1 MRTSGYAWKPVLRV
15 TRLSEK
21 MRIVIITGLSGSGKS
36 TGVRVCEDEGFFCID
51 NLPVSLIPTFVEL
64 VSKAADSTRD
74 VALVMDIRD
83 FESLRGYEKVLQTVR
98 EAGHT
103 VEIVFFDA
111 SDEVIIR
118 RFSETRRRHPVL
130 KSGSVPEGIRY
141 EREQLAGLRRMATRV
156 IDTSEFNIHQLK
168 DAVISF
174 LKGSENAREMTVH
187 LQSFGF
193 RYGIPLESDLV
204 MDVRFLPN
212 PYFVPSLREFS
223 GLDPLVREYVLGKEE
238 TTLFLTKFTDLLEFL
253 VPGYQREG
261 KSYLTIST
269 GCTGGK
275 HRSVAITE
283 ELKSFFADKNV
294 IVKITHRDI
303 GKG

>member
-1 MRTSGYAWKPVLRV
+1 
-15 TRLSEK
+15 

-36 TGVRVCEDEGFFCID
+36 TCVRVLEDEGFFCID
-51 NLPVSLIPTFVEL
+51 NLPVSLIQTFVEL
-64 VSKAADSTRD
+64 MEKSSDRVRD

-83 FESLRGYEKVLQTVR
+83 LESLRGYEKVLQDVR
-98 EAGHT
+98 GTGHT

-118 RFSETRRRHPVL
+118 RFSETRRRHPV
-130 KSGSVPEGIRY
+130 SETGSVPEGIRY
-141 EREQLAGLRRMATRV
+141 EREHLAGLRRMAAKI

-168 DAVISF
+168 DTVISF
-174 LKGSENAREMTVH
+174 IKRGAPPRNMTVH
-187 LQSFGF
+187 LQSFGY
-193 RYGIPLESDLV
+193 RYGIPLESDLL

-212 PYFVPSLREFS
+212 PYFVWELREFS
-223 GLDPLVREYVLGKEE
+223 GLDPLVRKYVIDRDETRRFLG
-238 TTLFLTKFTDLLEFL
+238 KFTDMLEFL
-253 VPGYQREG
+253 LPEYCREG

-275 HRSVAITE
+275 HRSVAVTE
-283 ELKSFFADKNV
+283 ELRKFFADKNV

>member
-1 MRTSGYAWKPVLRV
+1 
-15 TRLSEK
+15 

-36 TGVRVCEDEGFFCID
+36 TGVRVLEDEGFLCID
-51 NLPVSLIPTFVEL
+51 NLPVSLVPTFVEL
-64 VSKAADSTRD
+64 VEKSKDRTRE

-83 FESLRGYEKVLQTVR
+83 IESLRGYNEVLKQIR

-103 VEIVFFDA
+103 VEIIFLDA
-111 SDEVIIR
+111 SDEVLIR
-118 RFSETRRRHPVL
+118 RFSETRRRHPASE
-130 KSGSVPEGIRY
+130 SGSVPEGISY
-141 EREQLAGLRRMATRV
+141 ERQELAGLRRIASII

-168 DAVISF
+168 DSVISF
-174 LKGSENAREMTVH
+174 VKGRGVSRCMTVH

-212 PYFVPSLREFS
+212 PYFVNGLRPFT
-223 GLDPLVREYVLGKEE
+223 GLDPLVREFVLEKDD
-238 TTLFLTKFTDLLEFL
+238 TRIYLVKMKDMLEFL
-253 VPGYQREG
+253 LPCYRREG
-261 KSYLTIST
+261 KSYLTVST

-283 ELKSFFADKNV
+283 ELKAFFSEKNV
-294 IVKITHRDI
+294 ILKVTHRDI

>member
-1 MRTSGYAWKPVLRV
+1 
-15 TRLSEK
+15 

-36 TGVRVCEDEGFFCID
+36 TGVKVLEDENFFCID
-51 NLPVSLIPTFVEL
+51 NLPVSLVPTVVEL
-64 VSKAADSTRD
+64 MEKSTDGVRD
-74 VALVMDIRD
+74 VALVMDVRD
-83 FESLRGYEKVLQTVR
+83 LESLRGYEKVFQEVR
-98 EAGHT
+98 GAGHSI
-103 VEIVFFDA
+103 EIVFFDA

-118 RFSETRRRHPVL
+118 RFSETRRRHPV
-130 KSGSVPEGIRY
+130 SQTGSVPEGIRY
-141 EREQLAGLRRMATRV
+141 EREHLAGLRRMAAKI

-168 DAVISF
+168 DTVISF
-174 LKGSENAREMTVH
+174 IKGGAPPRDMTVH
-187 LQSFGF
+187 LQSFGY
-193 RYGIPLESDLV
+193 RYGIPLESDLL

-212 PYFVPSLREFS
+212 PYFVWELREFS
-223 GLDPLVREYVLGKEE
+223 GLDPLVRKYVVDREE
-238 TTLFLTKFTDLLEFL
+238 TRRFLDKFTDMLEFL
-253 VPGYQREG
+253 LPEYKREG

-283 ELKSFFADKNV
+283 ELRKFFADKNV

>member
-1 MRTSGYAWKPVLRV
+1 
-15 TRLSEK
+15 

-36 TGVRVCEDEGFFCID
+36 TCARTLEDEGFFCID
-51 NLPVSLIPTFVEL
+51 NLPVSLIPTFVDLMEKSSDR
-64 VSKAADSTRD
+64 VRD

-83 FESLRGYEKVLQTVR
+83 LDYLKGYEKVLQELR
-98 EAGHT
+98 GAGHS

-111 SDEVIIR
+111 SDEVLIR
-118 RFSETRRRHPVL
+118 RFSETRRRHPV
-130 KSGSVPEGIRY
+130 SHTGSVLEGIRY
-141 EREQLAGLRRMATRV
+141 EREHLAGLRRMASKI

-168 DAVISF
+168 DTAISF
-174 LKGSENAREMTVH
+174 IKGGDPPRDLTVH
-187 LQSFGF
+187 LQSFGY
-193 RYGIPLESDLV
+193 RYGIPLESDLL

-212 PYFVPSLREFS
+212 PYFVWELRSYS
-223 GLDPLVREYVLGKEE
+223 GLDPLVRDYVIDREE
-238 TTLFLTKFTDLLEFL
+238 TRRFLEKFTDMLEFL
-253 VPGYQREG
+253 LPEYKREG

-283 ELKSFFADKNV
+283 ELRKFFSTKNV
-294 IVKITHRDI
+294 ILKITHRDI

>member
-1 MRTSGYAWKPVLRV
+1 
-15 TRLSEK
+15 

-36 TGVRVCEDEGFFCID
+36 TGVHVCEDEGFFCID
-51 NLPVSLIPTFVEL
+51 NLPVSLVPTFVEL
-64 VSKAADSTRD
+64 VEKSSVCRRD

-83 FESLRGYEKVLQTVR
+83 LESLRGYETVLQRVR
-98 EAGHT
+98 DAGHT

-118 RFSETRRRHPVL
+118 RFSETRRRHPVMQ
-130 KSGSVPEGIRY
+130 SGSVPEGIRY
-141 EREQLAGLRRMATRV
+141 EREQLAGLRRMATKV

-174 LKGSENAREMTVH
+174 LKGSDNARDMTVH
-187 LQSFGF
+187 LQSFGY

-223 GLDPLVREYVLGKEE
+223 GKDPLVREYVLGKEE
-238 TTLFLTKFTDLLEFL
+238 TRRFLAKFTDMLEFL
-253 VPGYQREG
+253 IPGYRREG
-261 KSYLTIST
+261 KSYLTVST

-283 ELKSFFADKNV
+283 ELKKFFSDKNV
-294 IVKITHRDI
+294 IVKVTHRDI